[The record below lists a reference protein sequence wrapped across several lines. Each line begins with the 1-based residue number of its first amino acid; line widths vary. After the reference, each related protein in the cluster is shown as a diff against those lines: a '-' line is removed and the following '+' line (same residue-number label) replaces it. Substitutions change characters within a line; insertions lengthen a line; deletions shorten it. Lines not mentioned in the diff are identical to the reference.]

1 MLKDLNLKAEDV
13 PLIAGEVVPADQ
25 KGVCASMNKII
36 DELPQTI
43 PTAHVVSSTNCVARQ
58 DHLHFTPAG
67 YRELGR
73 RYAEVTLPLLGVK
86 VEAK

>member
-1 MLKDLNLKAEDV
+1 
-13 PLIAGEVVPADQ
+13 
-25 KGVCASMNKII
+25 MNKII